1 MTSIILE
8 TQEEEDKISSW
19 FALNTGNMIPKTSLF
34 LGRIFLKLLSLDF
47 TELPIWTGGNRKA
60 FDDRWFWATTGA
72 DITEFHW
79 AENYPLQDTSEHAC
93 IYFTVPSL
101 GWKDYLCEV
110 PDAILPGIMCE

>member
-1 MTSIILE
+1 L
-8 TQEEEDKISSW
+8 
-19 FALNTGNMIPKTSLF
+19 LF
-34 LGRIFLKLLSLDF
+34 VDF

-60 FDDRWFWATTGA
+60 FDDRWFWATGA

-79 AENYPLQDTSEHAC
+79 AESYPLQETSQHAC